1 MLGTYF
7 KEVVIAKIVLELL
20 FWKCLQS
27 LKKILSTV
35 SMVASPK
42 ALLQKYFEN
51 RIIRLM
57 PLNAVL

>member
-20 FWKCLQS
+20 LWKCLQS
-27 LKKILSTV
+27 LKKILLTV

-42 ALLQKYFEN
+42 ALLQKIF
-51 RIIRLM
+51 
-57 PLNAVL
+57 